1 MPSSPTIH
9 SFFKPISSPNNT
21 TPSYPG
27 DGFTPT
33 DPSTDSSTD
42 LLYTPFAPTRTYTQ
56 HAIVALTAGSRP
68 VRFQG
73 RIANFRVTYGK
84 SKRVSAAKGWVGMV
98 VHDGTGG
105 IYVKLYFSPLPPPL
119 HLTQLI
125 TIYTPHLVRASSLL
139 FTPSPSPLS
148 PPTPT
153 TAPLHPSTP
162 LGTSIFP
169 GRDSG
174 AHLILHPFSFSP
186 TLYRTPLP
194 SPSDQM
200 TLSSF
205 LTSGHELP
213 TARLLLVLTAIRP
226 SRKVQKKEPP
236 SPGHPAR
243 MTDFVVSEL
252 VLADR
257 TGECKLTLFDH
268 ATVPF
273 KVGTVLLITG
283 ATMKRGGGKA
293 CISLGQE
300 SLVDAE
306 PVVGGVEGL
315 RRWAER
321 ERRVG
326 TKRQEIPDKVIEK
339 LERSVG
345 MAGLYTLAELE
356 ERVREEEGAWTV
368 WLSLVVGQVN
378 LVRVVRRGMAG
389 VGECCGIP
397 IYSLE
402 PTAPCLTCSAIQNL
416 SINPAII
423 GSLLDETGALEAEK
437 LQWTPK
443 AWKELLGEA
452 GALGILGRKKGAGDT
467 TEINGVREL
476 QERITGLRFSFLMG
490 WAGEVGRLCVLG
502 VRM

>member
-1 MPSSPTIH
+1 MPPSPTIH
-9 SFFKPISSPNNT
+9 SFFKPISSSTPNN

-33 DPSTDSSTD
+33 DPSADSSTD
-42 LLYTPFAPTRTYTQ
+42 PLYTPFAPTRTYTQ

-73 RIANFRVTYGK
+73 RVANFRVTYGK
-84 SKRVSAAKGWVGMV
+84 SKR
-98 VHDGTGG
+98 
-105 IYVKLYFSPLPPPL
+105 VKLYFSPLPPPL

-125 TIYTPHLVRASSLL
+125 TIYTPHLVRASSLI
-139 FTPSPSPLS
+139 FAPSPSPLS
-148 PPTPT
+148 PPTTPCT
-153 TAPLHPSTP
+153 PLQPPTP

-174 AHLILHPFSFSP
+174 VHLILHPPTSSP
-186 TLYRTPLP
+186 TLYRTPLS
-194 SPSDQM
+194 SPTGQM

-213 TARLLLVLTAIRP
+213 AARLLLVLTAIHP
-226 SRKVQKKEPP
+226 SRKVHKKDPP

-283 ATMKRGGGKA
+283 ATMKRGGEKA

-306 PVVGGVEGL
+306 PEVKGVEVL
-315 RRWAER
+315 RRWAEKGQR
-321 ERRVG
+321 LS
-326 TKRQEIPDKVIEK
+326 TKRQEIPDKVMEK
-339 LERSVG
+339 LEETVG
-345 MAGLYTLAELE
+345 EAGLYTLAELE
-356 ERVREEEGAWTV
+356 ERVREEEGGWTL
-368 WLSLVVGQVN
+368 WLSLVVGQLN

-397 IYSLE
+397 IYSPE
-402 PTAPCLTCSAIQNL
+402 PTAPCLTCGTIQTL

-423 GSLLDETGALEAEK
+423 GLLLDETGALEAEK
-437 LQWTPK
+437 LQWMPK

-452 GALGILGRKKGAGDT
+452 GAMGILGGNKEAEDAAAIN
-467 TEINGVREL
+467 EIREM
-476 QERITGLRFSFLMG
+476 QQRITGLRFSFLMG
-490 WAGEVGRLCVLG
+490 WSGEVGRLCVLG

>member
-9 SFFKPISSPNNT
+9 SFFKPIFSPSNN

-27 DGFTPT
+27 DGFIPA
-33 DPSTDSSTD
+33 DPSADQSAD
-42 LLYTPFAPTRTYTQ
+42 PLYTPFTPTRTYTQ
-56 HAIVALTAGSRP
+56 HAIVALTAGSKP
-68 VRFQG
+68 VRLQG
-73 RIANFRVTYGK
+73 RVANFRVTYGK
-84 SKRVSAAKGWVGMV
+84 SKRVAAAKGWVGMV

-119 HLTQLI
+119 RLTQLV
-125 TIYTPHLVRASSLL
+125 TIYTPHLVRASSLI

-153 TAPLHPSTP
+153 STPLHPSIS

-174 AHLILHPFSFSP
+174 AHLILHPPTFSP
-186 TLYRTPLP
+186 TLYRTPLSP
-194 SPSDQM
+194 PSDLM

-213 TARLLLVLTAIRP
+213 TSRLLLTLTAIHP
-226 SRKVQKKEPP
+226 SRKLQKKEPP
-236 SPGHPAR
+236 SPGHPPR

-252 VLADR
+252 DLADR
-257 TGECKLTLFDH
+257 TGTCKLTLFDH

-283 ATMKRGGGKA
+283 ATMKRGGEKA

-300 SLVDAE
+300 SLVDADSE
-306 PVVGGVEGL
+306 VSGVEGL

-321 ERRVG
+321 ERRLG
-326 TKRQEIPDKVIEK
+326 TKRQEIMEKV
-339 LERSVG
+339 LERLEGTVG
-345 MAGLYTLAELE
+345 EAGLYTLAELE

-397 IYSLE
+397 IYSPE
-402 PTAPCLTCSAIQNL
+402 PTAPCLTCGTVQNL
-416 SINPAII
+416 SINPATI
-423 GSLLDETGALEAEK
+423 GSLFDETGALEAEK

-443 AWKELLGEA
+443 AWKELLGEP
-452 GALGILGRKKGAGDT
+452 GGVGILSGKKGAGDGM
-467 TEINGVREL
+467 EINGVREL
-476 QERITGLRFSFLMG
+476 QERIAGLRFSFLMG
-490 WAGEVGRLCVLG
+490 WAKDVGRLCVLG

>member
-9 SFFKPISSPNNT
+9 SFFKPISPPNNT

-27 DGFTPT
+27 DGFIPT
-33 DPSTDSSTD
+33 DPSIDSSTD
-42 LLYTPFAPTRTYTQ
+42 PLYTPFAPTRTYTQ

-84 SKRVSAAKGWVGMV
+84 SKRV
-98 VHDGTGG
+98 
-105 IYVKLYFSPLPPPL
+105 KLYFSPLPPPL

-139 FTPSPSPLS
+139 FTPSPPLS

-153 TAPLHPSTP
+153 TIPLHLSTP
-162 LGTSIFP
+162 LGTSIFS

-174 AHLILHPFSFSP
+174 AHLILHPPTFSP
-186 TLYRTPLP
+186 SLYRTPLS
-194 SPSDQM
+194 SPSDLM

-205 LTSGHELP
+205 LASGHELP
-213 TARLLLVLTAIRP
+213 TARLLLVLTAIHP
-226 SRKVQKKEPP
+226 SRKVQKKDP
-236 SPGHPAR
+236 SSPEHPAR

-283 ATMKRGGGKA
+283 ATMKRGGEKA

-306 PVVGGVEGL
+306 PEVGGVEGL

-321 ERRVG
+321 ERRVS
-326 TKRQEIPDKVIEK
+326 TKRQEVPDKVMEMFEK
-339 LERSVG
+339 TVG
-345 MAGLYTLAELE
+345 EAGLYTLAELE
-356 ERVREEEGAWTV
+356 ERVREEEGVWTM

-378 LVRVVRRGMAG
+378 LVRVVWRGMAA

-402 PTAPCLTCSAIQNL
+402 PTTPCLTCGTVQTL
-416 SINPAII
+416 SINPAVI
-423 GSLLDETGALEAEK
+423 GSLLDETRALEAEK

-452 GALGILGRKKGAGDT
+452 GAVGVLSSKKGVGDT
-467 TEINGVREL
+467 VDINGVREL
-476 QERITGLRFSFLMG
+476 QEWITGLRFSFLMG